1 MSMKI
6 KNRKSVIEDL
16 KKFDMAADKDDF
28 IEVCEWP
35 NGEGFD
41 ISITDKKIIGFTRGE
56 LEAIN
61 FLTKIQENYDSHT
74 SNTIP
79 KITHFYF
86 TGETY
91 RSEKNVLFLVQ
102 RQ

>member
-1 MSMKI
+1 MNI

-16 KKFDMAADKDDF
+16 KKFDMTADKDDF

-61 FLTKIQENYDSHT
+61 FLTKILDYNIDDAAYSKT
-74 SNTIP
+74 
-79 KITHFYF
+79 KIIDDIYSINN
-86 TGETY
+86 EIKLY
-91 RSEKNVLFLVQ
+91 
-102 RQ
+102 

>member
-61 FLTKIQENYDSHT
+61 FLTKILDYNIDDAAYSKT
-74 SNTIP
+74 
-79 KITHFYF
+79 KIIDDINSINNEIKLY
-86 TGETY
+86 
-91 RSEKNVLFLVQ
+91 
-102 RQ
+102 

>member
-41 ISITDKKIIGFTRGE
+41 ISITDKKIIRFTRGE

-61 FLTKIQENYDSHT
+61 FLTKILYYNIDDAAYSKTNIIDDINSINNEIKLY
-74 SNTIP
+74 
-79 KITHFYF
+79 
-86 TGETY
+86 
-91 RSEKNVLFLVQ
+91 
-102 RQ
+102 